1 MVCQSPLPDDRQ
13 WQSEIL
19 SGNATRQSTG
29 DFTSEISLDPEP
41 AQATE
46 KGAPR
51 EREGEI
57 RRCYFSRYVQPAV
70 DGVESRGE
78 VGDEALCL
86 FGSWEKL
93 GDGIAEGSV
102 LTFDCWE

>member
-1 MVCQSPLPDDRQ
+1 
-13 WQSEIL
+13 
-19 SGNATRQSTG
+19 
-29 DFTSEISLDPEP
+29 
-41 AQATE
+41 
-46 KGAPR
+46 
-51 EREGEI
+51 
-57 RRCYFSRYVQPAV
+57 VQPAV